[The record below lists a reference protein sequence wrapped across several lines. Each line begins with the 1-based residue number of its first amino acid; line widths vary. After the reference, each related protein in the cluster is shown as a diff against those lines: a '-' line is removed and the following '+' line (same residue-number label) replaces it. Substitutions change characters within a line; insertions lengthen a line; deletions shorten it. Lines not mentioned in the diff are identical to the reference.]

1 MQPKNSK
8 KTTMVLDFLFVTLL
22 VVAFSAGF
30 QKGIFR
36 SLTLGLSFFL
46 AGCIALMFTPHA
58 LTFFDESFG
67 EGHLLIR
74 FMATLLLFL
83 SLVLVI
89 YQLFQTLNNWQ
100 GQGVTYLRLLFG
112 GFMLSV
118 MMLFSLAILTGFL
131 QKSGML
137 QSKAST
143 QSHCLQLI
151 QPMQKMTS
159 VVWEKALVGA
169 ETIRDKAEQERG
181 ELLSRI
187 DR

>member
-1 MQPKNSK
+1 
-8 KTTMVLDFLFVTLL
+8 MVLDFLFVTLL

-118 MMLFSLAILTGFL
+118 MMLFGW
-131 QKSGML
+131 MV
-137 QSKAST
+137 ST
-143 QSHCLQLI
+143 QLAGEGSI
-151 QPMQKMTS
+151 
-159 VVWEKALVGA
+159 V
-169 ETIRDKAEQERG
+169 ETI
-181 ELLSRI
+181 
-187 DR
+187 